1 LIRARLIFAVETHG
15 IFLHWKTMSQAV
27 DDLVSALQAQ
37 GVNALDAIEVFA
49 ATLGEESSI
58 YLLALVAL
66 ARK

>member
-1 LIRARLIFAVETHG
+1 
-15 IFLHWKTMSQAV
+15 MSQAV
-27 DDLVSALQAQ
+27 DDLASALQAQ